1 MPQSAATRD
10 VVRAISGP
18 LLLIVTGVLFLVDY
32 SGGYRVSQTWPLL
45 LIVLGFV
52 KVLEY
57 LVSPPAPPRPPSY

>member
-32 SGGYRVSQTWPLL
+32 SGGYRVSQTWPVL
-45 LIVLGFV
+45 LIVLGV
-52 KVLEY
+52 AKVLEY
-57 LVSPPAPPRPPSY
+57 LVAPPPRPKPPSY